1 MQVLICRLIHSITRF
16 RSNQTPKKLEKRKE
30 KTKDGKKQKEMQ
42 SKYATRIDVRSI
54 MGTSTAGKSSTCL

>member
-16 RSNQTPKKLEKRKE
+16 HSNQAPKKLEKRKE

-42 SKYATRIDVRSI
+42 SKSATRIDVRSI
-54 MGTSTAGKSSTCL
+54 MGTSTGGKSSTCL